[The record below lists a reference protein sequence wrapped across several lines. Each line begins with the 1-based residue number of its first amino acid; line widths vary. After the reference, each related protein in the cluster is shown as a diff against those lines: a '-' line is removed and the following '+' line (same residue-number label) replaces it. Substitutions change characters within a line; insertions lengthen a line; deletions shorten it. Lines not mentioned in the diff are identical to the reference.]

1 MGLYCVSKLVLDKHL
16 IPFLG
21 KTPIDSITSL
31 QIEKYKAQKSNE
43 GLKNKTINNHLT
55 ILHKCLRDAKEWLDL
70 EKIPKIKKLKVDPS
84 KTDFLIQEECELLLR
99 NTDGGVGDVAR
110 CVNWLGKG
118 KQRSR
123 RRFAWPYFR
132 YSGLTFTKTIGKF
145 SGGGLGYD

>member
-21 KTPIDSITSL
+21 KPPIDSITSL

-70 EKIPKIKKLKVDPS
+70 EMIPKIKKLKVDPS

-99 NTDGGVGDVAR
+99 NTDAVGDVAR
-110 CVNWLGKG
+110 CVNWLGKE
-118 KQRSR
+118 KQISR
-123 RRFAWPYFR
+123 RMFLRLISEKA
-132 YSGLTFTKTIGKF
+132 
-145 SGGGLGYD
+145 D

>member
-70 EKIPKIKKLKVDPS
+70 EMIPKIKKLKVDPS

-99 NTDGGVGDVAR
+99 NTDGIWYEMILVALKTGIRFGELRALKWSDINWDTRILTVR
-110 CVNWLGKG
+110 C
-118 KQRSR
+118 
-123 RRFAWPYFR
+123 
-132 YSGLTFTKTIGKF
+132 IG
-145 SGGGLGYD
+145 